1 MDLARGGGLEKAAD
15 AALAVG
21 LAGAVGAA
29 VTGLND
35 WQHTDHAARRVGVA
49 HGLLNLTAAVLQGG
63 SLALR
68 RAGFRRAG
76 RGITIAG
83 YGVALSAA
91 YLGGYL
97 VFEER
102 IGVDHTSG
110 EQGPRDFVPALGA
123 GDLEEG
129 ALRRVVGEKMPV
141 LLSRLGGRVYAIAET
156 CSHLGGP
163 LAEGTRDGASVICPW
178 HGSRFDLRTGG
189 VLDATELAGDELR
202 QVTVNGVQ
210 VLLARSHSGEVC
222 ALANT
227 CTHLGGPLA
236 EGSRD
241 GDTVICP
248 WHGSRFDLRT
258 GAVTRGP
265 AVFVQPRFDARERD
279 GKIEIG
285 LPDAAGAEL
294 PELATFRGVPGSG

>member
-1 MDLARGGGLEKAAD
+1 MATALAVRTIERQRWLDGAGSALGAFAGWALARRGKLQRRVKNALHGTWLGHPLHPALTDVPLGSWTAALVLDAVDLARGGGLEKAAD

-110 EQGPRDFVPALGA
+110 EQGPRDFVPVLGA
-123 GDLEEG
+123 DDLEEG
-129 ALRRVVGEKMPV
+129 ALRRVVVEKMPV

-189 VLDATELAGDELR
+189 VLD
-202 QVTVNGVQ
+202 
-210 VLLARSHSGEVC
+210 
-222 ALANT
+222 
-227 CTHLGGPLA
+227 
-236 EGSRD
+236 
-241 GDTVICP
+241 
-248 WHGSRFDLRT
+248 
-258 GAVTRGP
+258 GP
-265 AVFVQPRFDARERD
+265 ATFSAPCLDVREQAGR
-279 GKIEIG
+279 IEVRRR
-285 LPDAAGAEL
+285 LP
-294 PELATFRGVPGSG
+294 V